1 MKSVK
6 ITYWVTTLII
16 FLFDSALPAFT
27 SNTQLAIDGIRHL
40 GFPDYFRHELTV
52 FKVIGGILL
61 IVPAIPARFKEWAYV
76 GFGISFI
83 SAFVANA
90 AVTGFN
96 GLAFFPLIALAILVV
111 SYICYHK
118 LNNYGRAH
126 NTNGITGRP
135 ANAA

>member
-16 FLFDSALPAFT
+16 FLLDSVLPAFT
-27 SNTQLAIDGIRHL
+27 SNSQAAVEGIRHL
-40 GFPDYFRHELTV
+40 GYPDYFRVQLTV

-83 SAFVANA
+83 SAAVANA
-90 AVTGFN
+90 AVTGLN
-96 GLAFFPLIALAILVV
+96 GFVFIPLFALAILIV

-118 LNNYGRAH
+118 LLDQKTR
-126 NTNGITGRP
+126 TGTRP
-135 ANAA
+135 AQA